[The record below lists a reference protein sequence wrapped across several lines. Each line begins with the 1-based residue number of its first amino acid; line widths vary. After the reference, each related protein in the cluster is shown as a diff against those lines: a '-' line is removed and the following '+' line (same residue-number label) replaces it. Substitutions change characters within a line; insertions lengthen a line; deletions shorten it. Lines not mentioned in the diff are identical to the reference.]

1 MPGIRSFRGLVAGRV
16 QGVGF
21 RYFVR
26 RQAENAGLDG
36 FVRNLADGRVEFLLQ
51 GEVDAVDA
59 VIEQIR
65 LGPPHARVR
74 ELLVEEDE
82 RHAIVN
88 GFIIR

>member
-1 MPGIRSFRGLVAGRV
+1 MPPIRSVRGLVAGRV

-26 RQAENAGLDG
+26 RRAEHAGLAG

-51 GEVDAVDA
+51 GEPNAVDA

-65 LGPPHARVR
+65 SGPPQARVR
-74 ELLVEEDE
+74 ELLVEEDQ
-82 RHAIVN
+82 RHTIGS
-88 GFIIR
+88 GFTIR